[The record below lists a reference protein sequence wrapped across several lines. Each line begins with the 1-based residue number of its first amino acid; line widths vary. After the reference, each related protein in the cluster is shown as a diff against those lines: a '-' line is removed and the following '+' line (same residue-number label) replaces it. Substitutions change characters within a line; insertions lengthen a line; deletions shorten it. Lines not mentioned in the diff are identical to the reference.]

1 MLKKSY
7 LVHNTSKE
15 IISQGNSS
23 TPRRFRSTRLK
34 RLAGITA
41 SLALFAAALPTFAAT
56 TQWWNPTPSITYG
69 STSLD
74 VTRFGAVGN
83 GAMDDTAA
91 FQAAI
96 NALPSSGGTIIV
108 PDGTYMIDTTKGIN
122 LRSNMRLAMHSNAYL
137 KSIPNSADFAS
148 VVKAWNVSNV
158 EIVGGHI
165 LGERTQHAPS
175 ANDISEVKVHYGIS
189 IQEANTVYVH
199 NIQVAD
205 CYGDG
210 VLVGTTFGWR
220 AFTLPW
226 GITLNHVTVT
236 NSARQGLSI
245 TAADQVYVLNSSFTG
260 SHGMIPNAGID
271 LEPAR
276 LGPLKHVRL
285 ENNVLSNNQGNGLEI
300 HDNLSGVVVT
310 GNTAENNQGNGVFA
324 RGPNN
329 LTITNNMLSQNYQF
343 GVYIDDGTNSV
354 QLHDNTINYNGDAW
368 FIAHGKSIFTPGTAP
383 RDIFISTN
391 AIGVTQYNNT
401 ITKQ

>member
-1 MLKKSY
+1 MLKKRY
-7 LVHNTSKE
+7 LVTNTSQE
-15 IISQGNSS
+15 ISQENPS
-23 TPRRFRSTRLK
+23 TSHQPRSARLK

-41 SLALFAAALPTFAAT
+41 SLALFAAAIPAFAAT
-56 TQWWNPTPSITYG
+56 TQWWNPTPTITYG
-69 STSLD
+69 PTALD

-137 KSIPNSADFAS
+137 KSITNDADFAS
-148 VVKAWNVSNV
+148 VLKAWNVNNV

-165 LGERTQHAPS
+165 VGERTQHAPS
-175 ANDISEVKVHYGIS
+175 ANDVSEVKVHYGIS
-189 IQEANTVYVH
+189 IQEANTIYVH

-210 VLVGTTFGWR
+210 ILVGTTFGWR
-220 AFTLPW
+220 PFTLPW

-260 SHGMIPNAGID
+260 SHGMIPYSGID

-276 LGPLKHVRL
+276 LGPLQHVRL
-285 ENNVLSNNQGNGLEI
+285 ENNVTSNNQGNGVEV
-300 HDNLSGVVVT
+300 HDNISGVVVT
-310 GNTAENNQGNGVFA
+310 GNTAQNNQGNGVFV
-324 RGPNN
+324 RGAHNV
-329 LTITNNMLSQNYQF
+329 TITNNSALTQNYLF
-343 GVYIDDGTNSV
+343 GVYIDDGTDSV
-354 QLHDNTINYNGDAW
+354 QLHDNTINYNGTAW
-368 FIAHGKSIFTPGTAP
+368 FIAHGKSIFTPGTEP
-383 RDIFISTN
+383 RDIFVSTS
-391 AIGVTQYNNT
+391 ATGVTQYNNT
-401 ITKQ
+401 ITPK